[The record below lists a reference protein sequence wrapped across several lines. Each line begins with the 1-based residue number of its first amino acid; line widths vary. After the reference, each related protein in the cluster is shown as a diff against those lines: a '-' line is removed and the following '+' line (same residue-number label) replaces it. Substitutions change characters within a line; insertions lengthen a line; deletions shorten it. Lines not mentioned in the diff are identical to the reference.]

1 MAIKRIG
8 PESVHWICLGQVVL
22 SLDTAVKGLVEN
34 SLDTRATSIALKH
47 YMSKMQDFSDL
58 LNVETFGFQGVALS
72 SLCALSDLTIS
83 TCHAFLNVRNVV
95 EMKFKNPIFT

>member
-1 MAIKRIG
+1 
-8 PESVHWICLGQVVL
+8 
-22 SLDTAVKGLVEN
+22 
-34 SLDTRATSIALKH
+34 
-47 YMSKMQDFSDL
+47 MQDFSDL